1 VVKSFDEVT
10 AEGVRYLRDTSAFS
24 RKGDNMSHNE
34 SFKAALPCG
43 VRDLFLEEAA
53 KLSKLMTTWRQLFE
67 SWAYTEIIPPTYE
80 HYDVL
85 MAGSDAAFERRI
97 FRVLDREGNILALRP
112 DITTQ
117 VARIVGTK
125 LHDLPLPF
133 RFYYL
138 TNVFRFEEPQAG
150 RQREFYQAGLELIGA
165 PGPEADAEMVA
176 VLIEALQQVGLRG
189 FQINLGQMGFFRAIV
204 AELDLSTAQ
213 VEKLKRAMDRKDE
226 MGLRKS
232 LAEWEID
239 NGHATALGE
248 LPHLCGGEEALE
260 RAASLA
266 PNVGASQAIENLSQV
281 HDLLSA
287 QGLADY
293 LVIDLGEA
301 RGMDYYTGVTIEGF
315 SPGLGFS
322 ICNGGRY
329 DELIGL
335 YGRPLPAVGFGI
347 GVERVLLALEEQGE
361 QEVDL
366 APHLLVAAEAA
377 TVGSATLQRLRRRG
391 LRVEVD
397 VMARDEVGLL
407 EHARVR
413 GIAWVI
419 VDGDEERALVA
430 KTGSQHWISWDKL
443 EEMLA
448 R

>member
-1 VVKSFDEVT
+1 
-10 AEGVRYLRDTSAFS
+10 
-24 RKGDNMSHNE
+24 MSYQAP
-34 SFKAALPCG
+34 FKAALPCG
-43 VRDLFLEEAA
+43 VRDLFLENAA
-53 KLSKLMTTWRQLFE
+53 KLSKLMATWRQLFE

-125 LHDLPLPF
+125 LHDLPLPL

-138 TNVFRFEEPQAG
+138 NNVFRFEEPQAG

-165 PGPEADAEMVA
+165 PGPQADAEMVS
-176 VLIEALQQVGLRG
+176 VLIEALQEVRLRG
-189 FQINLGQMGFFRAIV
+189 FQINLGQMAFFRAIV
-204 AELDLSTAQ
+204 AELDLSPAQ
-213 VEKLKRAMDRKDE
+213 VEKLKGAIDRKDE
-226 MGLRKS
+226 LGLSQS
-232 LAEWEID
+232 LREWDIED
-239 NGHATALGE
+239 GHAAALRE
-248 LPHLCGGEEALE
+248 LPNLCGGEEVLA

-266 PNVGASQAIENLSQV
+266 PNAGARQAIENLTQV
-281 HDLLSA
+281 YNLLLTRN
-287 QGLADY
+287 LAEH

-301 RGMDYYTGVTIEGF
+301 RGMDYYTGITIEGF

-335 YGRPLPAVGFGI
+335 YGRPMPAVGFGI
-347 GVERVLLALEEQGE
+347 VVERVLLALEEQGE

-366 APHLLVAAEAA
+366 APHLLVSAEVALAAR
-377 TVGSATLQRLRRRG
+377 ATLQHLRQRG

-397 VMARDEVGLL
+397 VMDRDETDLL

-413 GIAWVI
+413 GIPCLIVAADAEKALLATTDSRRWVNWKSLLELPPQSG
-419 VDGDEERALVA
+419 VLSLSKGWGGTRG
-430 KTGSQHWISWDKL
+430 GST
-443 EEMLA
+443 
-448 R
+448 

>member
-1 VVKSFDEVT
+1 
-10 AEGVRYLRDTSAFS
+10 
-24 RKGDNMSHNE
+24 MSYNE
-34 SFKAALPCG
+34 PFKAALPCG
-43 VRDLFLEEAA
+43 VRDLFLEDAA
-53 KLSKLMTTWRQLFE
+53 KLSKLMATWRRLFE

-85 MAGSDAAFERRI
+85 MAGSDADFERRI

-125 LHDLPLPF
+125 LRDLPLPL

-165 PGPEADAEMVA
+165 PGPEADAEMVT
-176 VLIEALQQVGLRG
+176 VVIEALQRVRLRG
-189 FQINLGQMGFFRAIV
+189 FQINLGQMAFFRAIV
-204 AELDLSTAQ
+204 AELSLSPAQ
-213 VEKLKRAMDRKDE
+213 VEELKGAIDRKDE
-226 MGLRKS
+226 AGLEKS
-232 LAEWEID
+232 LREWKVD
-239 NGHATALGE
+239 DGHAAALRE
-248 LPHLCGGEEALE
+248 LPHLCGGEEALK

-266 PNVGASQAIENLSQV
+266 PNAGARQAIDNLYRV
-281 HDLLSA
+281 YGLLSA
-287 QGLADY
+287 QGLAEY

-329 DELIGL
+329 DDLIGL
-335 YGRPLPAVGFGI
+335 YGRSLPAVGFGL

-361 QEVDL
+361 QKVDL
-366 APHLLVAAEAA
+366 APHLLVSAEVASVGRAA
-377 TVGSATLQRLRRRG
+377 LQRLRRQG
-391 LRVEVD
+391 LKVEVD

-407 EHARVR
+407 DYARVR
-413 GIAWVI
+413 ETLWVI
-419 VDGDEERALVA
+419 VAGDEERALLV
-430 KTGSQHWISWDKL
+430 TEDGQRWVSWGSF
-443 EEMLA
+443 EEIFA

>member
-1 VVKSFDEVT
+1 MT
-10 AEGVRYLRDTSAFS
+10 Y
-24 RKGDNMSHNE
+24 KGP
-34 SFKAALPCG
+34 FKAALPCG
-43 VRDLFLEEAA
+43 VRDLFLEDAA
-53 KLSKLMTTWRQLFE
+53 KLSKLMATWRQLFE

-85 MAGSDAAFERRI
+85 MAGSDADFERKI

-125 LHDLPLPF
+125 LHDLPLPL

-176 VLIEALQQVGLRG
+176 VLIEALQRAGLQG
-189 FQINLGQMGFFRAIV
+189 FQINLGQMAFFRAIV
-204 AELDLSTAQ
+204 AELSLSSTQ
-213 VEKLKRAMDRKDE
+213 VEELKRAIDRKDE
-226 MGLRKS
+226 VGLRKS
-232 LAEWEID
+232 LQEWRVSD
-239 NGHATALGE
+239 CHATALGE
-248 LPHLCGGEEALE
+248 LPYLCGGEEALE

-266 PNVGASQAIENLSQV
+266 PNSGACQAIDNLKQV
-281 HDLLSA
+281 YDLLSVR
-287 QGLADY
+287 GLAEH

-329 DELIGL
+329 DDLIGL
-335 YGRPLPAVGFGI
+335 YGRPLPAVGFALV
-347 GVERVLLALEEQGE
+347 VERVLLTLEEQGE

-377 TVGSATLQRLRRRG
+377 LVGKATLQHLRHQG
-391 LRVEVD
+391 IKVEVD
-397 VMARDEVGLL
+397 VMDRDEVGLL
-407 EHARVR
+407 DYARVR
-413 GIAWVI
+413 GVPRVI
-419 VDGDEERALVA
+419 VAGDGKRALLATADGQRWV
-430 KTGSQHWISWDKL
+430 SWRNL
-443 EEMLA
+443 EETLHE
-448 R
+448 

>member
-1 VVKSFDEVT
+1 MTYERHF
-10 AEGVRYLRDTSAFS
+10 R
-24 RKGDNMSHNE
+24 
-34 SFKAALPCG
+34 AALPCG
-43 VRDLFLEEAA
+43 VRDLFLENAA
-53 KLSKLMTTWRQLFE
+53 KLSKLMAAWRQLFE

-80 HYDVL
+80 HDDVL
-85 MAGSDAAFERRI
+85 KAGSDADFERRI

-125 LHDLPLPF
+125 LHNLPLPL

-138 TNVFRFEEPQAG
+138 ANVFRFEEPQAG

-189 FQINLGQMGFFRAIV
+189 FQINLGQMAFFRAIV
-204 AELDLSTAQ
+204 AELDLSPAQ
-213 VEKLKRAMDRKDE
+213 VETLKGAIDRKDE
-226 MGLRKS
+226 AGLRKS
-232 LAEWEID
+232 LMEWEID
-239 NGHATALGE
+239 DGHAAALSE
-248 LPHLCGGEEALE
+248 LPHLCGDEEALE

-266 PNVGASQAIENLSQV
+266 PNAAARRAIENLSQV
-281 HDLLSA
+281 YDLLSA
-287 QGLADY
+287 QGLAEH

-301 RGMDYYTGVTIEGF
+301 RGMDYYTGITIEGF

-329 DELIGL
+329 DELIGR
-335 YGRPLPAVGFGI
+335 YGRPLPAVGFGL

-377 TVGSATLQRLRRRG
+377 SMGRAALQHLRRQG
-391 LRVEVD
+391 MKVEVD
-397 VMARDEVGLL
+397 VMARDEAGLL
-407 EHARVR
+407 EYARVR
-413 GIAWVI
+413 GIPWVI
-419 VDGDEERALVA
+419 VAGDAERALLTPS
-430 KTGSQHWISWDKL
+430 TGSGRRTADSQHRVSWRSL
-443 EEMLA
+443 GEMLS
-448 R
+448 

>member
-1 VVKSFDEVT
+1 
-10 AEGVRYLRDTSAFS
+10 
-24 RKGDNMSHNE
+24 MSYNE
-34 SFKAALPCG
+34 PFKAALPCG
-43 VRDLFLEEAA
+43 VRDLFLENAA
-53 KLSKLMTTWRQLFE
+53 KLSKLMATWRQLFE

-85 MAGSDAAFERRI
+85 MAGSDADFERRI

-125 LHDLPLPF
+125 LHDLPLPL

-138 TNVFRFEEPQAG
+138 SNVFRFEEPQAG

-176 VLIEALQQVGLRG
+176 VLIEALLLVGLRG
-189 FQINLGQMGFFRAIV
+189 FQINLGQMAFFRAIV
-204 AELDLSTAQ
+204 AELDLSPSQ
-213 VEKLKRAMDRKDE
+213 VEALKGAIDRKDE
-226 MGLRKS
+226 AGLRKS
-232 LAEWEID
+232 LMEWEID
-239 NGHATALGE
+239 DGHAAALSE
-248 LPHLCGGEEALE
+248 LPQLCGSEEALE
-260 RAASLA
+260 RAANLA
-266 PNVGASQAIENLSQV
+266 PNFGARQAIENLKQV
-281 HDLLSA
+281 YDLLLA
-287 QGLADY
+287 QGLAEH

-335 YGRPLPAVGFGI
+335 YGRPLPAVGFGL

-361 QEVDL
+361 QEVHL

-377 TVGSATLQRLRRRG
+377 LMGGVTLQRLRRRR

-397 VMARDEVGLL
+397 VMDRDEAGLL
-407 EHARVR
+407 EYAQVR
-413 GIAWVI
+413 GIPRII
-419 VDGDEERALVA
+419 VAGDSEKALLATADSQLWMSWESLLELPPQSWGGPRGGEEVL
-430 KTGSQHWISWDKL
+430 H
-443 EEMLA
+443 E
-448 R
+448 

>member
-1 VVKSFDEVT
+1 
-10 AEGVRYLRDTSAFS
+10 
-24 RKGDNMSHNE
+24 MSYNE
-34 SFKAALPCG
+34 PFKAALPCG
-43 VRDLFLEEAA
+43 VRDLFLENAA
-53 KLSKLMTTWRQLFE
+53 KLSKLMATWRQLFE

-85 MAGSDAAFERRI
+85 KAGSDADFERRI

-125 LHDLPLPF
+125 LHNLPLPL

-138 TNVFRFEEPQAG
+138 ANVFRFEEPQAG

-165 PGPEADAEMVA
+165 PGPDADAEMVA

-189 FQINLGQMGFFRAIV
+189 FQINLGQMAFFRAIV
-204 AELDLSTAQ
+204 AELDLSPAQ
-213 VEKLKRAMDRKDE
+213 VETLKGAIDRKDE
-226 MGLRKS
+226 AGLRKS
-232 LAEWEID
+232 LMEWEID
-239 NGHATALGE
+239 DGHAAALSE
-248 LPHLCGGEEALE
+248 LPHLCGDEEALE

-266 PNVGASQAIENLSQV
+266 PNAAARRAIENLSQV
-281 HDLLSA
+281 YDLLSA
-287 QGLADY
+287 QGLAEH

-329 DELIGL
+329 DELIGR
-335 YGRPLPAVGFGI
+335 YGRPLPAVGFGL

-377 TVGSATLQRLRRRG
+377 SMGRAVLQHLRRQG
-391 LRVEVD
+391 MKVEVD
-397 VMARDEVGLL
+397 VMARDEAGLL
-407 EHARVR
+407 EYARVR
-413 GIAWVI
+413 GIPWVI
-419 VDGDEERALVA
+419 VDGDAERTLLTPSTALRR
-430 KTGSQHWISWDKL
+430 GSGQGSGRRTADSQRWVSWGSL
-443 EEMLA
+443 GEMLS
-448 R
+448 

>member
-1 VVKSFDEVT
+1 MPY
-10 AEGVRYLRDTSAFS
+10 EGT
-24 RKGDNMSHNE
+24 
-34 SFKAALPCG
+34 FKAALPCG
-43 VRDLFLEEAA
+43 VRDLFLEDAA
-53 KLSKLMTTWRQLFE
+53 KLSKLMATWRQLFE

-85 MAGSDAAFERRI
+85 MAGSDADFERRI

-125 LHDLPLPF
+125 LHALPLPL

-165 PGPEADAEMVA
+165 PGPEADAE
-176 VLIEALQQVGLRG
+176 LITIVIEGLVWVGLHG
-189 FQINLGQMGFFRAIV
+189 FQINLGQMAFFRAIV
-204 AELDLSTAQ
+204 AELDLSPAQ
-213 VEKLKRAMDRKDE
+213 VEELKGAIDRKDE
-226 MGLRKS
+226 AGLRKS
-232 LAEWEID
+232 LREWKID
-239 NGHATALGE
+239 DCHAMALGE

-266 PNVGASQAIENLSQV
+266 PNAAARRAIENLNRV
-281 HDLLSA
+281 YDLLSA
-287 QGLADY
+287 QGLAEH

-301 RGMDYYTGVTIEGF
+301 RGMDYYTGITIEGF

-335 YGRPLPAVGFGI
+335 YGRPLPAVGFGL
-347 GVERVLLALEEQGE
+347 GVERVLLALEEQSK
-361 QEVDL
+361 QEVEL

-377 TVGSATLQRLRRRG
+377 SAGRAALQRLRHRG

-397 VMARDEVGLL
+397 VIARDEAGLL
-407 EHARVR
+407 DYARVR
-413 GIAWVI
+413 GIPLVI
-419 VDGDEERALVA
+419 VAGDEERALLATADSQRWVSW
-430 KTGSQHWISWDKL
+430 GSL
-443 EEMLA
+443 EEMLV
-448 R
+448 

>member
-1 VVKSFDEVT
+1 MT
-10 AEGVRYLRDTSAFS
+10 YEG
-24 RKGDNMSHNE
+24 H
-34 SFKAALPCG
+34 FKAALPCG
-43 VRDLFLEEAA
+43 VRDLFLESAA
-53 KLSKLMTTWRQLFE
+53 KLSKLMAIWRQLFE

-85 MAGSDAAFERRI
+85 MVGSDADFERRI

-112 DITTQ
+112 DVTTQ
-117 VARIVGTK
+117 VARVVGTK
-125 LHDLPLPF
+125 LYDLPLPL

-165 PGPEADAEMVA
+165 PGSEADAEMVA

-213 VEKLKRAMDRKDE
+213 VEELKRAIDRKDE
-226 MGLRKS
+226 AGLGKS
-232 LAEWEID
+232 LREWKVD
-239 NGHATALGE
+239 DGHAAALRE
-248 LPHLCGGEEALE
+248 LPRLCGGEEALE

-266 PNVGASQAIENLSQV
+266 PNAGALQAIDNLSQV
-281 HDLLSA
+281 YDMLSA
-287 QGLADY
+287 QGLAEH

-301 RGMDYYTGVTIEGF
+301 RGMDYYTGITVEGF

-335 YGRPLPAVGFGI
+335 YGRPLPAVGFGL

-361 QEVDL
+361 QEVHL

-377 TVGSATLQRLRRRG
+377 SMGRVTLQRLRRRG
-391 LRVEVD
+391 LKVEVD
-397 VMARDEVGLL
+397 VMARDEAGLL
-407 EHARVR
+407 EHGRVR
-413 GIAWVI
+413 GVAWVI
-419 VDGDEERALVA
+419 VDGDEEGALVA
-430 KTGSQHWISWDKL
+430 KTGSQRWISWDKL

>member
-1 VVKSFDEVT
+1 
-10 AEGVRYLRDTSAFS
+10 
-24 RKGDNMSHNE
+24 MSYNGP
-34 SFKAALPCG
+34 FKAALPCG
-43 VRDLFLEEAA
+43 VRDLFLEDAA
-53 KLSKLMTTWRQLFE
+53 KLSKLMATWRQLLD

-85 MAGSDAAFERRI
+85 MAGSDADFESKI

-125 LHDLPLPF
+125 LHDLPLPL

-138 TNVFRFEEPQAG
+138 TSVFRFEEPRAG

-165 PGPEADAEMVA
+165 PGPEADAEVIALA
-176 VLIEALQQVGLRG
+176 VEALQQVGLQG
-189 FQINLGQMGFFRAIV
+189 FQINLGQMAFFRAIV
-204 AELDLSTAQ
+204 AELDLSPAQ
-213 VEKLKRAMDRKDE
+213 VEELKGAIDRKDE
-226 MGLRKS
+226 VGLRKS
-232 LAEWEID
+232 LMEWEID
-239 NGHATALGE
+239 DGHAAALGE

-266 PNVGASQAIENLSQV
+266 PNAGAHRAIENLDQIY
-281 HDLLSA
+281 DLLSS
-287 QGLADY
+287 QGLAEH

-301 RGMDYYTGVTIEGF
+301 RGMDYYTGITIEAF

-335 YGRPLPAVGFGI
+335 YGRPLPAVGFAL
-347 GVERVLLALEEQGE
+347 GVDRILLALEEQGG

-366 APHLLVAAEAA
+366 APRLLVAANAA
-377 TVGSATLQRLRRRG
+377 SAGRTALQRLRHRG

-397 VMARDEVGLL
+397 VMVQGETGLL
-407 EHARVR
+407 EYAQVR
-413 GIAWVI
+413 GIPSVI
-419 VDGDEERALVA
+419 VAGDEEKALVA
-430 KTGSQHWISWDKL
+430 TADGQRWVSWGTL
-443 EEMLA
+443 EEMLT
-448 R
+448 

>member
-1 VVKSFDEVT
+1 MTYDGPF
-10 AEGVRYLRDTSAFS
+10 R
-24 RKGDNMSHNE
+24 
-34 SFKAALPCG
+34 AALPCG

-53 KLSKLMTTWRQLFE
+53 KLSRLMSTWRRLFE

-85 MAGSDAAFERRI
+85 MAGSDADFERKI

-125 LHDLPLPF
+125 LHDLPLPL

-165 PGPEADAEMVA
+165 SGPEADAEVIA
-176 VLIEALQQVGLRG
+176 VLIEALQQVGLQG

-204 AELDLSTAQ
+204 EELPLSPTQ
-213 VEKLKRAMDRKDE
+213 VEMLKEAIDRKDE
-226 MGLRKS
+226 VGLRQS
-232 LAEWEID
+232 LREWEVD
-239 NGHATALGE
+239 DGHAAALRE
-248 LPHLCGGEEALE
+248 LPHLCGGEEVLE
-260 RAASLA
+260 RAANLA
-266 PNVGASQAIENLSQV
+266 PNAGASQAIDNLSRV
-281 HDLLSA
+281 YDLLSA
-287 QGLADY
+287 QGLAGH

-335 YGRPLPAVGFGI
+335 YGRPLPAVGFAL
-347 GVERVLLALEEQGE
+347 GVERVLLALEEQG
-361 QEVDL
+361 QQKVDL
-366 APHLLVAAEAA
+366 VPHLLVAAKVA
-377 TVGSATLQRLRRRG
+377 TMGRATLQYLRRKG
-391 LRVEVD
+391 LKVEVD
-397 VMARDEVGLL
+397 VMGRDEAGLL
-407 EHARVR
+407 EYAQER
-413 GIAWVI
+413 GIPRVI
-419 VDGDEERALVA
+419 VAGDEKRVLLATADSRRWVNWG
-430 KTGSQHWISWDKL
+430 TL
-443 EEMLA
+443 EEMLS
-448 R
+448 

>member
-1 VVKSFDEVT
+1 MIH
-10 AEGVRYLRDTSAFS
+10 EGYFR
-24 RKGDNMSHNE
+24 
-34 SFKAALPCG
+34 AALPCG
-43 VRDLFLEEAA
+43 VRDLFLEDAA
-53 KLSKLMTTWRQLFE
+53 KLSKLMMTWRQLFE
-67 SWAYTEIIPPTYE
+67 RWAYTEIIPPTYE

-85 MAGSDAAFERRI
+85 MAGSDADFERRI

-125 LHDLPLPF
+125 LHDLPLPL

-138 TNVFRFEEPQAG
+138 NNVFRFEEPQAG

-165 PGPEADAEMVA
+165 PGAQADAEVIAVA
-176 VLIEALQQVGLRG
+176 IEALQQAGLRG

-204 AELDLSTAQ
+204 AELALSSAQ
-213 VEKLKRAMDRKDE
+213 VMELKGAMDRKDE
-226 MGLRKS
+226 ASLRKS
-232 LAEWEID
+232 LIEWEID
-239 NGHATALGE
+239 DGHAAALAE

-266 PNVGASQAIENLSQV
+266 PNAAARRAIENLGQI

-287 QGLADY
+287 QGLAEH

-329 DELIGL
+329 DELIGF

-377 TVGSATLQRLRRRG
+377 TVGRTTLQRLRRRG
-391 LRVEVD
+391 MRVEVD
-397 VMARDEVGLL
+397 VMDRDEVGLL
-407 EHARVR
+407 EYAQGR
-413 GIAWVI
+413 GIRWVI
-419 VDGDEERALVA
+419 VAGDEDKALLAPSTSSGRRTVD
-430 KTGSQHWISWDKL
+430 SQRWVSWESL
-443 EEMLA
+443 EEMLWS
-448 R
+448 RS

>member
-1 VVKSFDEVT
+1 MPY
-10 AEGVRYLRDTSAFS
+10 EGP
-24 RKGDNMSHNE
+24 
-34 SFKAALPCG
+34 FKAALPCG
-43 VRDLFLEEAA
+43 VRDLFLEDAA
-53 KLSKLMTTWRQLFE
+53 KLSKLMATWRQLFE

-85 MAGSDAAFERRI
+85 MAGSEADFERKI

-125 LHDLPLPF
+125 LHDLPLPL

-165 PGPEADAEMVA
+165 PGPEADAEMISIV
-176 VLIEALQQVGLRG
+176 IEALRQVGLQG
-189 FQINLGQMGFFRAIV
+189 FQINLGQMAFFRAIV
-204 AELDLSTAQ
+204 AELDLSPAQ
-213 VEKLKRAMDRKDE
+213 VEELKGAIDRKDE
-226 MGLRKS
+226 ES
-232 LAEWEID
+232 LGESLKKWKISES
-239 NGHATALGE
+239 HATALGE

-266 PNVGASQAIENLSQV
+266 PNAGACRAIENLKQV
-281 HDLLSA
+281 YGLLSA
-287 QGLADY
+287 RGLAEH

-335 YGRPLPAVGFGI
+335 YGRPLPAVGFALV
-347 GVERVLLALEEQGE
+347 VERVLLALEEQGE

-366 APHLLVAAEAA
+366 APQLLVAGEAA
-377 TVGSATLQRLRRRG
+377 PAGRAALQRLRRRG
-391 LRVEVD
+391 LKVEVD
-397 VMARDEVGLL
+397 VMARDEAGLL
-407 EHARVR
+407 EYARVR
-413 GIAWVI
+413 GIPWTI
-419 VDGDEERALVA
+419 VAGDGERVLLTPS
-430 KTGSQHWISWDKL
+430 TGSGRRTTDSQRWVSWRKL
-443 EEMLA
+443 EEILHE
-448 R
+448 

>member
-1 VVKSFDEVT
+1 MT
-10 AEGVRYLRDTSAFS
+10 YEGHFR
-24 RKGDNMSHNE
+24 
-34 SFKAALPCG
+34 AALPCG
-43 VRDLFLEEAA
+43 VRDLFLENAA
-53 KLSKLMTTWRQLFE
+53 KLAKLMATWRQLFE

-80 HYDVL
+80 HYEVL
-85 MAGSDAAFERRI
+85 MAGSDADFERRI

-125 LHDLPLPF
+125 LHDLPLPL

-138 TNVFRFEEPQAG
+138 ANVFRFEEPQAG

-189 FQINLGQMGFFRAIV
+189 FQINLGQMAFFRAIV
-204 AELDLSTAQ
+204 AELNLSPAQ
-213 VEKLKRAMDRKDE
+213 VETLKGAIDRKDE
-226 MGLRKS
+226 VGLMKS
-232 LAEWEID
+232 LTEWEID
-239 NGHATALGE
+239 DGHAAALSE

-266 PNVGASQAIENLSQV
+266 PNAGARRAIENLS
-281 HDLLSA
+281 HIYDLLSA
-287 QGLADY
+287 QGLAEH

-301 RGMDYYTGVTIEGF
+301 RGMDYYTGITIEGF

-335 YGRPLPAVGFGI
+335 YGRPLPAVGFGL

-377 TVGSATLQRLRRRG
+377 SMGRAALQHLRRQG
-391 LRVEVD
+391 MKVEMD
-397 VMARDEVGLL
+397 VMARDEAGLL
-407 EHARVR
+407 DYARVR
-413 GIAWVI
+413 GIPWVI
-419 VDGDEERALVA
+419 VAGDADRALLA
-430 KTGSQHWISWDKL
+430 KADSQHWVSWGNL
-443 EEMLA
+443 EEMLG

>member
-1 VVKSFDEVT
+1 MT
-10 AEGVRYLRDTSAFS
+10 YEG
-24 RKGDNMSHNE
+24 H
-34 SFKAALPCG
+34 FKAALPCG
-43 VRDLFLEEAA
+43 VRDLFLESAA
-53 KLSKLMTTWRQLFE
+53 KLSRLMAIWRQLFD

-85 MAGSDAAFERRI
+85 MAGSDADFERRI

-125 LHDLPLPF
+125 LHDLPLPL

-165 PGPEADAEMVA
+165 TGPEADAEMVA
-176 VLIEALQQVGLRG
+176 ILIEALQRVGLQG
-189 FQINLGQMGFFRAIV
+189 FQINLGQMAFFRAIV
-204 AELDLSTAQ
+204 AELDLSPAQ
-213 VEKLKRAMDRKDE
+213 VEELKGAIDRKDE
-226 MGLRKS
+226 VGLRKS
-232 LAEWEID
+232 LRKWKID
-239 NGHATALGE
+239 DGHAMALRE
-248 LPHLCGGEEALE
+248 LPNLCGGEEALE

-266 PNVGASQAIENLSQV
+266 PNVGASQAIENLS
-281 HDLLSA
+281 HIYGLLTA
-287 QGLADY
+287 QGLAEY

-301 RGMDYYTGVTIEGF
+301 RGMDYYTGITVEGF

-335 YGRPLPAVGFGI
+335 YGRPLPAVGFGL

-361 QEVDL
+361 QEVHL
-366 APHLLVAAEAA
+366 APHLLVAAKAA
-377 TVGSATLQRLRRRG
+377 SMGRAILQRLRRRG
-391 LRVEVD
+391 LKVEVD
-397 VMARDEVGLL
+397 VMARDEAGLL

-419 VDGDEERALVA
+419 VGGDAEKALLATADSQRWVSWESLLELPPQSWGGRRGGEEVV
-430 KTGSQHWISWDKL
+430 H
-443 EEMLA
+443 E
-448 R
+448 

>member
-1 VVKSFDEVT
+1 MPYE
-10 AEGVRYLRDTSAFS
+10 EP
-24 RKGDNMSHNE
+24 
-34 SFKAALPCG
+34 FKAALPCG
-43 VRDLFLEEAA
+43 VRDLFLEDAA
-53 KLSKLMTTWRQLFE
+53 KLSKLMATWRQLFE

-85 MAGSDAAFERRI
+85 IVGSDANFERRI

-125 LHDLPLPF
+125 LHDLPLPL

-165 PGPEADAEMVA
+165 PGPEADAEMVT

-213 VEKLKRAMDRKDE
+213 VVALKGAIDRKDE
-226 MGLRKS
+226 AGLRKS
-232 LAEWEID
+232 LMEWEID
-239 NGHATALGE
+239 DGHAAALSE

-266 PNVGASQAIENLSQV
+266 PNVGASRAIENLSQV
-281 HDLLSA
+281 YNLLSA
-287 QGLADY
+287 QGLTEY

-301 RGMDYYTGVTIEGF
+301 RGMDYYTGITIEGF

-329 DELIGL
+329 DDLIGL
-335 YGRPLPAVGFGI
+335 YGRPLPAVGFGL

-366 APHLLVAAEAA
+366 APHVLVAAEAA
-377 TVGSATLQRLRRRG
+377 SAGKAVLQYLRRQG
-391 LRVEVD
+391 LKVEVD
-397 VMARDEVGLL
+397 VMGREEAALL
-407 EHARVR
+407 DYARVR
-413 GIAWVI
+413 GIPWIIANGDEI
-419 VDGDEERALVA
+419 RALLIPSAALRRGSGQDSRRRAVDGQRWV
-430 KTGSQHWISWDKL
+430 SWENL

-448 R
+448 PW

>member
-1 VVKSFDEVT
+1 
-10 AEGVRYLRDTSAFS
+10 
-24 RKGDNMSHNE
+24 
-34 SFKAALPCG
+34 
-43 VRDLFLEEAA
+43 
-53 KLSKLMTTWRQLFE
+53 
-67 SWAYTEIIPPTYE
+67 TYE

-85 MAGSDAAFERRI
+85 MAGSDADFERRI

-125 LHDLPLPF
+125 LHDLPLPL

-138 TNVFRFEEPQAG
+138 SNVFRFEEPQAG

-165 PGPEADAEMVA
+165 PGPDADAEMVA

-189 FQINLGQMGFFRAIV
+189 FQINLGQMAFFRAIV
-204 AELDLSTAQ
+204 AELELSPAQ
-213 VEKLKRAMDRKDE
+213 VEALKGAIDRKDE
-226 MGLRKS
+226 VGLMKS
-232 LAEWEID
+232 LREWEID
-239 NGHATALGE
+239 DGHAAALSE

-266 PNVGASQAIENLSQV
+266 PNAGARRAIENLSQV
-281 HDLLSA
+281 YDLLLA
-287 QGLADY
+287 QGLAEH

-335 YGRPLPAVGFGI
+335 YGRPLPAVGFGL

-366 APHLLVAAEAA
+366 APCLLVAADTASMGRTA
-377 TVGSATLQRLRRRG
+377 LQHLRRQG
-391 LRVEVD
+391 MKVEVD
-397 VMARDEVGLL
+397 VMARDEAGLL
-407 EHARVR
+407 EYAQVR
-413 GIAWVI
+413 GIPWVI
-419 VDGDEERALVA
+419 VAGDAERALFA
-430 KTGSQHWISWDKL
+430 PSTGSGRRTADSQRWVSWGSL
-443 EEMLA
+443 EEVLHG
-448 R
+448 

>member
-1 VVKSFDEVT
+1 
-10 AEGVRYLRDTSAFS
+10 
-24 RKGDNMSHNE
+24 MSYNE
-34 SFKAALPCG
+34 PFKAALPCG
-43 VRDLFLEEAA
+43 VRDLFLENAA
-53 KLSKLMTTWRQLFE
+53 KLSKLMATWRQLFE

-85 MAGSDAAFERRI
+85 MAGSDADFERRI

-125 LHDLPLPF
+125 LHDLPLPL

-138 TNVFRFEEPQAG
+138 SNVFRFEEPQAG

-165 PGPEADAEMVA
+165 PGPDADAEMVA

-189 FQINLGQMGFFRAIV
+189 FQINLGQMAFFRAIV
-204 AELDLSTAQ
+204 AELDLSPSQ
-213 VEKLKRAMDRKDE
+213 VEALKGAIDRKDE
-226 MGLRKS
+226 AGLRKS
-232 LAEWEID
+232 LMEWEID
-239 NGHATALGE
+239 DGHAAALSE
-248 LPHLCGGEEALE
+248 LPQLCGSEEALE
-260 RAASLA
+260 RAANLA
-266 PNVGASQAIENLSQV
+266 PNFGARQAIENLKQV
-281 HDLLSA
+281 YDLLLA
-287 QGLADY
+287 QGLAEH

-335 YGRPLPAVGFGI
+335 YGRPLPAVGFGL

-366 APHLLVAAEAA
+366 APCLLVAADTASMGRTA
-377 TVGSATLQRLRRRG
+377 LQHLRRQG
-391 LRVEVD
+391 MKVEVD
-397 VMARDEVGLL
+397 VMARDEAGLL
-407 EHARVR
+407 EYAQVR
-413 GIAWVI
+413 GIPWVI
-419 VDGDEERALVA
+419 VAGDAERALFA
-430 KTGSQHWISWDKL
+430 PSTGSGRRTADSQRWVSWGSL
-443 EEMLA
+443 EEVLHG
-448 R
+448 

>member
-1 VVKSFDEVT
+1 MS
-10 AEGVRYLRDTSAFS
+10 Y
-24 RKGDNMSHNE
+24 KGP
-34 SFKAALPCG
+34 FKAALPCG
-43 VRDLFLEEAA
+43 VRDLFLEDAA
-53 KLSKLMTTWRQLFE
+53 KLSKLMATWRQLFE

-85 MAGSDAAFERRI
+85 MAGSDADFERKI

-125 LHDLPLPF
+125 LHGLPLPL

-165 PGPEADAEMVA
+165 PGPEADAELITIV
-176 VLIEALQQVGLRG
+176 IEALQWVGLQG
-189 FQINLGQMGFFRAIV
+189 FQINLGQMAFFRAIV
-204 AELDLSTAQ
+204 AELDLSPAQ
-213 VEKLKRAMDRKDE
+213 VEELKGAIDRKDE
-226 MGLRKS
+226 VGLRKS
-232 LAEWEID
+232 LREWEISD
-239 NGHATALGE
+239 RHATALGE
-248 LPHLCGGEEALE
+248 LPHLCGSEEALE

-266 PNVGASQAIENLSQV
+266 PNAGACRAIENLNRV
-281 HDLLSA
+281 YDLLSA
-287 QGLADY
+287 RSLTEH

-301 RGMDYYTGVTIEGF
+301 RGMDYYTGITIEGF

-335 YGRPLPAVGFGI
+335 YGRPLPAVGFAL
-347 GVERVLLALEEQGE
+347 GVERVLLALEEQSK

-366 APHLLVAAEAA
+366 APHLLVADEAA
-377 TVGSATLQRLRRRG
+377 SAGRATLQRLRHRG

-397 VMARDEVGLL
+397 VMARGEAGLL
-407 EHARVR
+407 GYARVR
-413 GIAWVI
+413 GIPWVI
-419 VDGDEERALVA
+419 VGGDEARALLA
-430 KTGSQHWISWDKL
+430 PSTGSGRRTADSQRWVNWGTL

>member
-1 VVKSFDEVT
+1 MIH
-10 AEGVRYLRDTSAFS
+10 EGYFR
-24 RKGDNMSHNE
+24 
-34 SFKAALPCG
+34 AALPCG
-43 VRDLFLEEAA
+43 VRDLFLEDAA
-53 KLSKLMTTWRQLFE
+53 KLSKLMMTWRQLFE
-67 SWAYTEIIPPTYE
+67 RWAYTEIIPPTYE

-85 MAGSDAAFERRI
+85 MAGSDADFERRI

-125 LHDLPLPF
+125 LHDLPLPL

-138 TNVFRFEEPQAG
+138 NNVFRFEEPQAG

-165 PGPEADAEMVA
+165 PGAQADAEVIAVA
-176 VLIEALQQVGLRG
+176 IEALQQAGLQG

-204 AELDLSTAQ
+204 AELALSSAQ
-213 VEKLKRAMDRKDE
+213 VMELKGAMDRKDE
-226 MGLRKS
+226 ASLRKS
-232 LAEWEID
+232 LIEWEID
-239 NGHATALGE
+239 DGHAAALAE

-266 PNVGASQAIENLSQV
+266 PNAAARRAIENLGQI

-287 QGLADY
+287 QGLAEH

-329 DELIGL
+329 DELIGF

-377 TVGSATLQRLRRRG
+377 TVGRTTLQRLRRRG
-391 LRVEVD
+391 MRVEVD
-397 VMARDEVGLL
+397 VMDRDEVGLL
-407 EHARVR
+407 EYAQGR
-413 GIAWVI
+413 GIRWVI
-419 VDGDEERALVA
+419 VAGDEDKALLAPSTSSGRRTVD
-430 KTGSQHWISWDKL
+430 SQRWVSWESL
-443 EEMLA
+443 EEMLWS
-448 R
+448 RS